1 MELKTIEL
9 DKLQLDPENVRKHD
23 KRSIEAIKQSLDSF
37 GQRKPVVVT
46 KANLVVT
53 GNGTVEA
60 ARELGWTEIQV
71 VEIPADWTED
81 KIKAFAI
88 ADNRTS
94 ELSNWNTELLIDEL
108 FDLQLADW
116 NPDIVGFTQDELD
129 DLVEWQA
136 NPFQMVRMNI
146 ADLKPHPGNYQTHP
160 DSQLEQIQASIRQHG
175 FYRNVVVASDN
186 TILAGHGVVEAA
198 KRMGKKRVP
207 VIKLDISSDD
217 PKALKVMTSD
227 NEINNLAKVND
238 RALTEL
244 LKGLLEIEGNGA
256 LMGTGFDENQLAA
269 LAFTTRP
276 ASEMQTQDTA
286 AEWVGMADWEPRPN
300 YPTINVRFEDEDD
313 RQRFMELIGATV
325 VNAKQGAVW
334 SIWWPEREREDI
346 RNIRFGIDEEA

>member
-1 MELKTIEL
+1 MQVEKLSLE
-9 DKLQLDPENVRKHD
+9 KLQLDPQNVRRHD
-23 KRSIEAIKQSLDSF
+23 SRSVEAIAESLSSF

-46 KANLVVT
+46 QANLVVT

-60 ARELGWTEIQV
+60 ARKLGWKEIEAV
-71 VEIPADWTED
+71 RIPADWSEN

-94 ELSNWNTELLIDEL
+94 ELSSWNTEALIE
-108 FDLQLADW
+108 QLSNLEETEIEA
-116 NPDIVGFTQDELD
+116 VGFSQDELD
-129 DLVEWQA
+129 DLLEWQE
-136 NPFQMVRMNI
+136 NPFQMIRMNI
-146 ADLKPHPGNYQTHP
+146 SELKPHPQNYQLHP
-160 DSQLEQIQASIRQHG
+160 DSQLDQIQASIEQHG
-175 FYRNVVVASDN
+175 FYRNVVIANDK

-207 VIKLDISSDD
+207 VIQLNISPDD

-276 ASEMQTQDTA
+276 ASELQSKDDA
-286 AEWVGMADWEPRPN
+286 AEWVGMADFETKPD
-300 YPTINVRFEDEDD
+300 YPTINVRFDTDQD
-313 RQRFMELIGATV
+313 RQDFMELIGATII
-325 VNAKQGAVW
+325 NKKIGNVW
-334 SIWWPEREREDI
+334 AIWYPERGREDI
-346 RNIRFGIDEEA
+346 SSLRFVPDENA